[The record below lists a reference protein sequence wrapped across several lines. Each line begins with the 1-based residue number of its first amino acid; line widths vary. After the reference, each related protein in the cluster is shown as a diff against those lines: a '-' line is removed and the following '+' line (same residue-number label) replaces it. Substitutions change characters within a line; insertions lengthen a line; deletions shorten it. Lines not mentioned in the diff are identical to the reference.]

1 MAEEQEKK
9 LEMVLVDPE
18 GNEHIFEPV
27 LTLGVRG
34 RDFIVLQ
41 PQGEGGEAE
50 LQILGFHAGPNDEII
65 LDDIDDDEL
74 YYEVARQ
81 AEAILNDEM
90 ETEEYLLDNGT
101 IPEEEMAEYRRQAY
115 EEEVREE
122 EEDYCY
128 EDEDGNLFIYGED
141 GRVIYLNEYGEPI
154 EDEN

>member
-9 LEMVLVDPE
+9 LEMVLEDAE

-41 PQGEGGEAE
+41 PSGEGGEGE

-81 AEAILNDEM
+81 AEGILNGEM

-101 IPEEEMAEYRRQAY
+101 IPEEEMSELRRQAIEAEA
-115 EEEVREE
+115 EEED
-122 EEDYCY
+122 DYCY
-128 EDEDGNLFIYGED
+128 EDEQGNLFIYGPD
-141 GRVIYLNEYGEPI
+141 GKVIYLNEYGEPM
-154 EDEN
+154 EDQ

>member
-65 LDDIDDDEL
+65 LDDFE
-74 YYEVARQ
+74 RR
-81 AEAILNDEM
+81 
-90 ETEEYLLDNGT
+90 
-101 IPEEEMAEYRRQAY
+101 MAC
-115 EEEVREE
+115 RE
-122 EEDYCY
+122 
-128 EDEDGNLFIYGED
+128 
-141 GRVIYLNEYGEPI
+141 
-154 EDEN
+154 

>member
-34 RDFIVLQ
+34 KDFIVLQ

-141 GRVIYLNEYGEPI
+141 GKVIYLNEYGEPI
-154 EDEN
+154 EDGN

>member
-50 LQILGFHAGPNDEII
+50 LQILGFHAGPNDEIV

-101 IPEEEMAEYRRQAY
+101 IPEEEMAEYRREAY

-154 EDEN
+154 EE